1 MEIKGYTLVNE
12 SKAKRAY
19 DKELGAGKGATD
31 EEVLT
36 LYAKFGG
43 LIKEKGVVVDNG
55 KFWDFAGKKAVKQEV
70 AKTKGKKEKEVKEEK
85 IIKEE
90 VVKEVKEVVKKK
102 TK

>member
-12 SKAKRAY
+12 EKATRCY
-19 DKELGAGKGATD
+19 NKELGAGKDATD

-43 LIKEKGVVVDNG
+43 LIKKDGKVVDNG
-55 KFWDFAGKKAVKQEV
+55 KFWDFAGKKAVKKEEV
-70 AKTKGKKEKEVKEEK
+70 KKEK
-85 IIKEE
+85 
-90 VVKEVKEVVKKK
+90 KEVKEVKKEVKK